1 MITLLTLSIL
11 CVVGVALVSVAL
23 LLIGLPFAIL
33 FGLLPWFLNLGR
45 RGAAGQGAPGPAL
58 PVGEPHSGGGGPA
71 VRRPSQMALL
81 KPYDFL
87 IFSQEA
93 LTCLR
98 PGGYNIREEVRDME
112 ANILV
117 VDDEPEIADLVGVYL
132 KSEGFTVFTC
142 GTAAEAL
149 ACVRR
154 RAWIW
159 PCWM

>member
-1 MITLLTLSIL
+1 
-11 CVVGVALVSVAL
+11 
-23 LLIGLPFAIL
+23 
-33 FGLLPWFLNLGR
+33 
-45 RGAAGQGAPGPAL
+45 
-58 PVGEPHSGGGGPA
+58 
-71 VRRPSQMALL
+71 MALL

-149 ACVRR
+149 ACVQRGRR
-154 RAWIW
+154 LYHQALQSAGAGGAGQGAASEIH
-159 PCWM
+159 PL